1 MLKLSLRLQTIADL
15 VPPGAR
21 AADIGSDHAQLPVYL
36 VQSGKSPSA
45 VAGEVN
51 AGPLQ
56 AAKSQIA
63 ASGLEQAIA
72 ARLGDGLA
80 VLEPG
85 EVDCVTIAGM
95 GGALMSGILEAG
107 ASGGKLEGVHTLV
120 LQPNVGEDL
129 VRAWLLRHG
138 WHLAAERL
146 IEEDGKWYEVLLA
159 LRVADAARLT
169 EAVYDPRFLRV
180 DHSEELKKDWLLRM
194 GPWLLRQPTKH
205 FFRKW
210 SEEQDKL
217 RSVCAQID
225 RSAAAEAQVK
235 SKAIRDDIERIG
247 EVLACLRTDRSSLN

>member
-1 MLKLSLRLQTIADL
+1 MLKLSLRLRTIADF

-21 AADIGSDHAQLPVYL
+21 VADIGSDHALLPVYL
-36 VQSGKSPSA
+36 VQSGKTPSA

-63 ASGLEQAIA
+63 ASGLGRAID
-72 ARLGDGLA
+72 ARLGDGLS
-80 VLEPG
+80 VVVPG

-95 GGALMSGILEAG
+95 GGALMADILEAG

-129 VRAWLLRHG
+129 VRGWLLRQG

-146 IEEDGKWYEVLLA
+146 LEEDGKYYEVLLA
-159 LRVADAARLT
+159 LRIPDAARLT
-169 EAVYDPRFLRV
+169 ESVYDPGFLRLGHA
-180 DHSEELKKDWLLRM
+180 DELKKGWLLRM
-194 GPWLLRQPTKH
+194 GPWLLRQPTEH

-210 SEEQDKL
+210 SDEQEKL

-225 RSAAAEAQVK
+225 RSDAAEAKEKSRAMQV
-235 SKAIRDDIERIG
+235 DIERIG
-247 EVLACLRTDRSSLN
+247 EVLACLRTDRPSLN